1 MATMATKSLRARL
14 GFQLKPLHIAGISI
28 ILVAIVYGVF
38 GLQDAFRSYTTSVS
52 EATSTG
58 RSVQLAGFL
67 GSAGEYDADGHWT
80 FMLEDEYGDQVKVV
94 STEPRPSNF
103 EQAVSIVAIGY
114 YDSNKDAFMAESL
127 LVKCPSKY
135 QEQMAQSTGM

>member
-1 MATMATKSLRARL
+1 MTTEPSPPRR
-14 GFQLKPLHIAGISI
+14 GFQLKPLHIAGIGI

-38 GLQDAFRSYTTSVS
+38 GLQDAFRSYTTSVN

-67 GSAGEYDADGHWT
+67 GSAGEYDIDGRWT
-80 FMLEDEYGDQVKVV
+80 FLLEDEYGEQVKVV
-94 STEPRPSNF
+94 SAEPRPANF
-103 EQAVSIVAIGY
+103 EQAVSIVAVGY
-114 YDSNKDAFMAESL
+114 YDAGQDAFMAESL